1 MVKRDQT
8 EEKLSF
14 ILGIPKNSYL
24 IVFMHKGFA
33 DVFDMGGLREE
44 SAACPLPASLA
55 LEMFAVEGPGASHGW
70 CTLFPAFYRVCTSC
84 CRRCCQSQA
93 MTMALQLQ
101 KLLPNCTGL
110 IDTGVLSHWL
120 WLPEMPI
127 TSGSKFAI
135 SQHFVA
141 SLMVFVVQGKD
152 LEWRKGFL
160 ATAGS

>member
-55 LEMFAVEGPGASHGW
+55 LEMFARNHCCGGTWSIPWLVHTASCIW
-70 CTLFPAFYRVCTSC
+70 QDLY
-84 CRRCCQSQA
+84 Q
-93 MTMALQLQ
+93 LLQ
-101 KLLPNCTGL
+101 KMLPISGPDNGTP
-110 IDTGVLSHWL
+110 TA
-120 WLPEMPI
+120 EI
-127 TSGSKFAI
+127 TS
-135 SQHFVA
+135 
-141 SLMVFVVQGKD
+141 
-152 LEWRKGFL
+152 
-160 ATAGS
+160 